1 MKNNNLFL
9 RRKSRLIFTLLMV
22 FGLLLGAGVLP
33 FLKVHAQTTN
43 LALNKPATASSV
55 LGANTAALAF
65 DANTGSRWE
74 SAQGVDPQ
82 WIYVDLGATYNLT
95 SVKLNWET
103 AAASAFQIQTSPN
116 ATTWTTIYST
126 TTSTGGVQT
135 LPVSGSGRYVRMNGT
150 ARTTQWGYSL
160 WEFEVYGTSGTAPTA
175 TVTRTNTPGP
185 TATKTNTPLGPTAT
199 KTNTLVG
206 PTITPSRTFTATA
219 TVPAA
224 GCGTTNVA
232 LNKTAT
238 SSSNENAGTTP
249 NLAVDGNVTG
259 TRWSSAA
266 ADPQWIQI
274 DLGSTLNIC
283 HVKLTWEAA
292 YGKSYQIQVSN
303 DAATWTTIYT
313 TTTGDGGV
321 DDLTNLSGSGR
332 YIRMNGTVRGT
343 VYGYSLWEFEVYNI
357 TGPTATPSKTPTT
370 GPTATPVPLGSVVP
384 LYNNTT
390 VLEPETIVDTGTA
403 LITRYDDRARDRH
416 AREGNFAL
424 YDHYLSFYW
433 QQRTAAIELIDR
445 VAKGGTDI
453 TFNVTTQWKLSQ
465 PEFRVFFRGINTVA
479 EYNYNALM
487 TQVGA
492 PDANG
497 LTNYTITVTTNAT
510 TGQPL
515 KIGDKMEIE
524 ISQFLDTPPTGR
536 SNYYGTAMLYIIGQG
551 FAPWEEQGPQ
561 LDSFPLP
568 QTAWQGGRM
577 TLPYQYSNEPLHR
590 FKQMAPNT
598 APTNGQPF
606 MLGRRLFHTDFSTGA
621 HSELPDEN
629 PIYTEQI
636 GKLGPHFYMS
646 NCVGCHVNDGRGLPP
661 AVGATL
667 TNMVVKV
674 GTASGAADPNLG
686 ASLQP
691 FSNGGAA
698 EGTANISSYT
708 ITNGTYG
715 DGTAYQL
722 QKPNYSF
729 TGPVPS
735 NFSVRDTPQLVG
747 MGLLEAVSE
756 STIAALA
763 DPNDTNGDGISGRMQ
778 TVTDPQ
784 TGQTRMGR
792 FGWKAGKATVAQ
804 QVAGALNADMGV
816 TTSIFPNPDCGS
828 AQSGCGAS
836 GNEVNNTD
844 LDNLR
849 RYISL
854 LGVAARRNL
863 NDAQV
868 QRGETLFT
876 TANCTA
882 CHKATLTT
890 SIYEPLTELR
900 NQTIHPYTDLLL
912 HDMGTGLADNLP
924 EGVASGAEWRTAPL
938 WSIGL
943 TSGVSGG
950 EAYLH
955 DGRARNLAEA
965 ILWHGGEANAAK
977 EAFRTMNATDRAA
990 LIAFLLA
997 Q

>member
-1 MKNNNLFL
+1 MKASPKVLMQV
-9 RRKSRLIFTLLMV
+9 SVIITLIF
-22 FGLLLGAGVLP
+22 GAMMMGIQSL
-33 FLKVHAQTTN
+33 HAVAKPAAQATN
-43 LALNKPATASSV
+43 LALNKTATASSV
-55 LGANTAALAF
+55 LGGNTAAMAF
-65 DANTGSRWE
+65 DGNATGTRWE

-82 WIYVDLGATYNLT
+82 WLQVDLGATYTIT
-95 SVKLNWET
+95 SVKLTWET
-103 AAASAFQIQTSPN
+103 AAASAFQIQTSAA
-116 ATTWTTIYST
+116 ATGPWTNIYST

-135 LPVSGSGRYVRMNGT
+135 LAVSGSGRYIRMNGT

-160 WEFEVYGTSGTAPTA
+160 WEMEVYGTGGAAPTA
-175 TVTRTNTPGP
+175 TVTRTNTAGP
-185 TATKTNTPLGPTAT
+185 TATRTNTP
-199 KTNTLVG
+199 VG
-206 PTITPSRTFTATA
+206 PTTTPSRTFTATA

-224 GCGTTNVA
+224 GCGATNVA

-249 NLAVDGNVTG
+249 NLAVDGNTTG

-266 ADPQWIQI
+266 ADPQWIQL
-274 DLGSTLNIC
+274 DLGSTQNIC
-283 HVKLTWEAA
+283 RVVLTWEAA
-292 YGKSYQIQVSN
+292 YGTGYQIQVSGS
-303 DAATWTTIYT
+303 ATGPWTNIFS
-313 TTTGDGGV
+313 TTTGNGTT
-321 DDLTNLSGSGR
+321 DDLTSLSGSGR
-332 YIRMNGTVRGT
+332 YIRMNGTARAT
-343 VYGYSLWEFEVYNI
+343 VYGYSLWEFEVYAT
-357 TGPTATPSKTPTT
+357 TGPTPTT
-370 GPTATPVPLGSVVP
+370 GPSLTPTKTATTGPTPTPVPLGNIVP
-384 LYNNTT
+384 LFSNTT
-390 VLEPETIVDTGTA
+390 VLEPETIIDTGTA

-433 QQRTAAIELIDR
+433 QQRTAAIELVDR
-445 VAKGGTDI
+445 VAKGGTTI

-515 KIGDKMEIE
+515 KIGDKMEVE
-524 ISQFLDTPPTGR
+524 ISQFLDAPPTGR

-568 QTAWQGGRM
+568 SIAWQGGRM

-590 FKQMAPNT
+590 FKQMAPDT

-606 MLGRRLFHTDFSTGA
+606 MLGRRLFHTNFSTGA

-636 GKLGPHFYMS
+636 GKLGPRFYS
-646 NCVGCHVNDGRGLPP
+646 PSCDSCHVNDGGALPP
-661 AVGATL
+661 ALGTVL
-667 TNMVVKV
+667 SNMVVKV
-674 GTASGAADPNLG
+674 GTSTGAADPNLG

-691 FSNGGAA
+691 FNNAGAS
-698 EGTANISSYT
+698 EGSASINSWTV
-708 ITNGTYG
+708 TNGTYG

-722 QKPNYSF
+722 QKPNYTF

-735 NFSVRDTPQLVG
+735 NFSVRKTPHLVG
-747 MGLLEAVSE
+747 LGLLEAVAE
-756 STIAALA
+756 STIAAFA
-763 DPNDTNGDGISGRMQ
+763 DPNDSNGDGISGRMQ
-778 TVTDPQ
+778 TIVDPQ
-784 TGQTRMGR
+784 TGQTRLGR
-792 FGWKAGKATVAQ
+792 FGWKAGRATVTQ
-804 QVAGALNADMGV
+804 QIAGALNGDMGV
-816 TTSIFPNPDCGS
+816 STSIFPNPDCGS
-828 AQSGCGAS
+828 AESGCGAS
-836 GNEVNNTD
+836 GTEVNNTD

-863 NDAQV
+863 NDTQV

-890 SIYEPLTELR
+890 SIYAPLTEVR

-912 HDMGTGLADNLP
+912 HDMGTGLADNLG
-924 EGVASGAEWRTAPL
+924 EGIATGAEWRTAPL

-943 TSGVSGG
+943 TAGVSGG

-955 DGRARNLAEA
+955 DGRARTLAEA

-990 LIAFLLA
+990 LIAFLMA